1 MSDNEKKPLPLDPAA
16 LRALADLAASQKHL
30 KKAGAPLPEEGDVF
44 IVDADILGTRVPHF
58 RTVSL
63 PAKSTLD
70 AALCAVMD
78 SLGLFPDDPYRCLAK
93 NGRYLDPVSL
103 EQQSDGAPLPDADGK
118 PWNDAEK
125 AVLADALPTVG
136 STAQL
141 IVGADGG
148 WTVELR
154 LVDTMPA
161 AEFDLPLPCVCL
173 DGDGADVFGE
183 AETTQDYEA
192 LCDVVCNPEHPRC
205 QEVRKQLD
213 LPANA
218 PYDEELFDLLEANF
232 RLAEA
237 QVSMAE
243 EHFVPRDPGELRE
256 GYKSLLAEVMACECT
271 DLVGIAHMARRFQD
285 LQDFMDSEG
294 GTWEE

>member
-1 MSDNEKKPLPLDPAA
+1 MSDSHKTPLPLDPAA

-30 KKAGAPLPEEGDVF
+30 KKTGDSLPEEGDVL

-70 AALCAVMD
+70 AALCAIMD

-93 NGRYLDPVSL
+93 SGRYLDPVSL
-103 EQQSDGAPLPDADGK
+103 DHADGCAPSPDGDEK
-118 PWNDAEK
+118 PWENAER
-125 AVLADALPTVG
+125 AVLADVLPAVG

-141 IVGADGG
+141 LVGLEGG

-154 LVDTMPA
+154 LVDTMPVC
-161 AEFDLPLPCVCL
+161 EFDLPLPCACL

-183 AETTQDYEA
+183 AESAQDYEA
-192 LCDVVCNPEHPRC
+192 LCDVVSNPEHPRY
-205 QEVRKQLD
+205 QELREQLD
-213 LPANA
+213 LPENT
-218 PYDEELFDLLEANF
+218 PYDEELFDLLEANY

-237 QVSMAE
+237 QVSLAE
-243 EHFVPRDPGELRE
+243 EHFVPRDPRELQE
-256 GYKSLLAEVMACECT
+256 SYKSLLAEVLARECT
-271 DLVGIAHMARRFQD
+271 DLVGIAHMARHFHD
-285 LQDFMDSEG
+285 LQELMESEG
-294 GTWEE
+294 ETWEG